1 MDPGFRELGV
11 QSEVRFA
18 VEALVSLPPAEEAQ
32 AEESLMASICKTE
45 RHHLK
50 KISHLTVALHFK
62 DKKVLKFLS
71 LWISNIK

>member
-11 QSEVRFA
+11 QGKVRFA
-18 VEALVSLPPAEEAQ
+18 VEALVSLPPAEETQ

-45 RHHLK
+45 RHRK
-50 KISHLTVALHFK
+50 KISHLTAALHFT

-71 LWISNIK
+71 LLISNIQ

>member
-11 QSEVRFA
+11 QGEVRFA
-18 VEALVSLPPAEEAQ
+18 VEALVSLPPAEETQ

-45 RHHLK
+45 RHHCK
-50 KISHLTVALHFK
+50 KLSHLTAAMHFT

-71 LWISNIK
+71 LWISYIK